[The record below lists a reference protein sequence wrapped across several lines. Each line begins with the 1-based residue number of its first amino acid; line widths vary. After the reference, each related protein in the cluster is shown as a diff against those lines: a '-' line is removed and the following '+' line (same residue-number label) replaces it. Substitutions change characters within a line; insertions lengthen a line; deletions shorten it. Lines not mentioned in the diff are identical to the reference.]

1 MIIYKLV
8 LEKTIQSN
16 NGVLISS
23 YVSPKIETKV
33 EYYARKEAADMK
45 KAEYEAASTLLGETT
60 LRAIITEIRVFE

>member
-16 NGVLISS
+16 SGVLISS

-33 EYYARKEAADMK
+33 EYYVHKEAASM
-45 KAEYEAASTLLGETT
+45 LLGETT